1 MKLEIILDK
10 NGMALSDADVE
21 YFVEKTI
28 NNSLAGYKKIVR
40 IANYLTLMAFQVAK
54 RNGNINIPVEVVYF
68 KGKERRCSVM
78 NEDGKLE
85 GYNPDGVVEF
95 ELFEKLGMQLL

>member
-28 NNSLAGYKKIVR
+28 NSLTDHKKIVR
-40 IANYLTLMAFQVAK
+40 ISNYLTLMAFQVAK
-54 RNGNINIPVEVVYF
+54 RNGKINIPVEVVYF
-68 KGKERRCSVM
+68 KGRERRVSVM

-85 GYNPDGVVEF
+85 QYNPDGVVEF
-95 ELFEKLGMQLL
+95 EVFERLGMQLL